1 MVALYRSGGY
11 IERAIRPFGGGA
23 AGFAQ
28 RTGALRR
35 GSQGP
40 EGAGAGRLRQP
51 ARHPPG
57 LCGAGPALSSRQE
70 RRGPPARAGFAGRDF
85 CLYTSAT
92 GPVPPLKEQGT
103 FVLASLPELK
113 PDKLAAPVLDSPA
126 TPISSRPAFAH

>member
-28 RTGALRR
+28 RTGAFRR

-70 RRGPPARAGFAGRDF
+70 RRGPHARGGFEGRD
-85 CLYTSAT
+85 LYRKGGVQGKSVAVRVESG
-92 GPVPPLKEQGT
+92 GPRLIKKKKT
-103 FVLASLPELK
+103 
-113 PDKLAAPVLDSPA
+113 
-126 TPISSRPAFAH
+126 